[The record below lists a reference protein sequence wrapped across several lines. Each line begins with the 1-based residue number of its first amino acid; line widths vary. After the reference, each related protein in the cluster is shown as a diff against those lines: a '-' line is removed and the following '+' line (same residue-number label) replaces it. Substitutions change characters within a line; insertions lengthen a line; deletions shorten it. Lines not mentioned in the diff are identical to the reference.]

1 MSRKCLA
8 LVLAVTTL
16 AACGGREDTPPSSA
30 PGPSPSARARAVP
43 MAVPSPAVSLDPC
56 ELLTRQEVEAA
67 LRKPVG
73 EAVAQKMTRAA
84 SCRWAA
90 PSGLDSANVSVIVYD
105 SASAARA
112 AFDKAV
118 KDHGYRSV
126 PGLGEG
132 AYSSP
137 MYEVTVLANK
147 YELAVDVSLLA
158 DEPAPV
164 ARKLARQAVAR
175 LPR

>member
-1 MSRKCLA
+1 
-8 LVLAVTTL
+8 
-16 AACGGREDTPPSSA
+16 
-30 PGPSPSARARAVP
+30 
-43 MAVPSPAVSLDPC
+43 MAVPSSTVSLDPC
-56 ELLTRQEVEAA
+56 ALLTRQEVEAA
-67 LRKPVG
+67 LRTTVG
-73 EAVAQKMTRAA
+73 EGVAQKMSQAA

-105 SASAARA
+105 SASKARA

-137 MYEVTVLANK
+137 MYEVTILANK